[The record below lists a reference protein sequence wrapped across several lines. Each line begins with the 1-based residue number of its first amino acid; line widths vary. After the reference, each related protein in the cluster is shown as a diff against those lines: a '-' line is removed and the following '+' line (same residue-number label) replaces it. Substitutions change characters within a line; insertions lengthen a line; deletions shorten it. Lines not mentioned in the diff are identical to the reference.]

1 MGNENELLD
10 EVVISGSSVEEAVK
24 RALLQLN
31 VNLDDVDVEVIAT
44 GSRGVLGLGGED
56 ARVRVRL
63 RDRPYSEGS
72 DVGTDDEE
80 DVAGASS
87 TQSQST
93 QSQGPDKS
101 SALTIESS
109 DGVEEL
115 EPEVEPTAA
124 EGREVVAASSG
135 SDTNHRKDPIDSGED
150 LEREAE
156 DLLDGLLERMG
167 YMADFEIVSED
178 PLAYNIVGDED
189 FGRLIGRRGE
199 NLRSLGYLLNLMVG
213 RRLGHPCRVTLDV
226 AGYRQRR
233 VEHLTEL
240 AETFAEE
247 VRENKEPITLETM
260 SAYERR
266 VVHVAL
272 ADDEEV
278 RTYSIGEGEER
289 RVVISPKA

>member
-1 MGNENELLD
+1 MGNEPELSD
-10 EVVISGSSVEEAVK
+10 EVVVSGSSVEEAVK
-24 RALLQLN
+24 RGLLQLN
-31 VNLDDVDVEVIAT
+31 VSLDVVDVEVIAT
-44 GSRGVLGLGGED
+44 GSRSVFGLGGED

-63 RDRPYSEGS
+63 RDRPYLGDEQVGADDTDVDAPSNEPKVLGGS
-72 DVGTDDEE
+72 DDEE
-80 DVAGASS
+80 SPSTGVANDVEREAETNRTEVGQTVVDSSGADSR
-87 TQSQST
+87 
-93 QSQGPDKS
+93 DRRD
-101 SALTIESS
+101 LIESG
-109 DGVEEL
+109 D
-115 EPEVEPTAA
+115 
-124 EGREVVAASSG
+124 
-135 SDTNHRKDPIDSGED
+135 D

-156 DLLDGLLERMG
+156 DLLDGLLERLG

-178 PLAYNIVGDED
+178 PLSYNIVGDED

-213 RRLGHPCRVTLDV
+213 RRLGQPCRVTLDI

-233 VEHLTEL
+233 TDQITEL

-247 VRENKEPITLETM
+247 VRETKEPVTLESM

-266 VVHVAL
+266 LVHVAL

>member
-1 MGNENELLD
+1 MGNETELPD
-10 EVVISGSSVEEAVK
+10 EVVVSGSSVEEAVK

-31 VNLDDVDVEVIAT
+31 VSLDEVDVEVMAT
-44 GSRGVLGLGGED
+44 GSRGLLGLGGED

-63 RDRPYSEGS
+63 RDRPYSGEA
-72 DVGTDDEE
+72 DVGTDEE
-80 DVAGASS
+80 DVAAAASN
-87 TQSQST
+87 QSQV
-93 QSQGPDKS
+93 PDKS
-101 SALTIESS
+101 SAAEIESP
-109 DGVEEL
+109 DAAEER
-115 EPEVEPTAA
+115 EQEVEPTAA
-124 EGREVVAASSG
+124 EGREAVADSSG
-135 SDTNHRKDPIDSGED
+135 SDTSRRKDPIESGED

-178 PLAYNIVGDED
+178 PLGYNIVGDED

-213 RRLGHPCRVTLDV
+213 RRLGQPCRVTLDI

-240 AETFAEE
+240 AENFAEE
-247 VRENKEPITLETM
+247 VRETKEPITLETM

-278 RTYSIGEGEER
+278 RTYSIGDGEER

>member
-1 MGNENELLD
+1 LT
-10 EVVISGSSVEEAVK
+10 EVGQTV
-24 RALLQLN
+24 
-31 VNLDDVDVEVIAT
+31 VDSPGAD
-44 GSRGVLGLGGED
+44 S
-56 ARVRVRL
+56 
-63 RDRPYSEGS
+63 RDRR
-72 DVGTDDEE
+72 D
-80 DVAGASS
+80 
-87 TQSQST
+87 
-93 QSQGPDKS
+93 
-101 SALTIESS
+101 LIES
-109 DGVEEL
+109 G
-115 EPEVEPTAA
+115 
-124 EGREVVAASSG
+124 
-135 SDTNHRKDPIDSGED
+135 KD

-178 PLAYNIVGDED
+178 PLSYNIVGDED

-213 RRLGHPCRVTLDV
+213 RRLGQPCRVTLDI

-233 VEHLTEL
+233 TDQITEL
-240 AETFAEE
+240 SETFAEE
-247 VRENKEPITLETM
+247 VRETKEPVTLESM

-266 VVHVAL
+266 LVHVAL

>member
-1 MGNENELLD
+1 MGNETELPD
-10 EVVISGSSVEEAVK
+10 EVVVSGSSVEEAVK

-31 VNLDDVDVEVIAT
+31 VSLDEVDVEVIAT
-44 GSRGVLGLGGED
+44 GSRGLLGLGGED

-63 RDRPYSEGS
+63 RDRPHLGEA
-72 DVGTDDEE
+72 DVDTDDEE
-80 DVAGASS
+80 DVAPAALNLA
-87 TQSQST
+87 QV
-93 QSQGPDKS
+93 PERN
-101 SALTIESS
+101 SAAEIESP
-109 DGVEEL
+109 DAAEER
-115 EPEVEPTAA
+115 EQEVELTAA
-124 EGREVVAASSG
+124 EGREPVTDSSG
-135 SDTNHRKDPIDSGED
+135 SDTSHRKEPIDSGED

-213 RRLGHPCRVTLDV
+213 RRLGHPCRVTLDI
-226 AGYRQRR
+226 AGYRHRR

-247 VRENKEPITLETM
+247 VRETKEPITLETM

>member
-1 MGNENELLD
+1 VGNETELPD
-10 EVVISGSSVEEAVK
+10 EVVVSGSSVEEAVK

-31 VNLDDVDVEVIAT
+31 VSLDEVDVEVIAT
-44 GSRGVLGLGGED
+44 GSRGLLGLGGED

-63 RDRPYSEGS
+63 RDRPYPGEA

-80 DVAGASS
+80 DVAPAAMN
-87 TQSQST
+87 QAQV
-93 QSQGPDKS
+93 PDKS
-101 SALTIESS
+101 SAAEIESL
-109 DGVEEL
+109 DAAEER
-115 EPEVEPTAA
+115 EQEVEPTAA
-124 EGREVVAASSG
+124 EGREPVTDSSG
-135 SDTNHRKDPIDSGED
+135 SDTSHRKDLVESGDD

-156 DLLDGLLERMG
+156 DVLDGLLERMG

-213 RRLGHPCRVTLDV
+213 RRLGNPCRVTLDIS
-226 AGYRQRR
+226 GYRQRR

-247 VRENKEPITLETM
+247 VRETKEPITLETM

-278 RTYSIGEGEER
+278 RTYSIGDGEDR